1 MGLLY
6 NKTRIWE
13 NDKLEMLGYKCLDIH
28 ESMLLTVSVSNSE
41 ERSEQKMG
49 NCVLIM
55 EGWFLNREARWSL
68 GQ

>member
-55 EGWFLNREARWSL
+55 
-68 GQ
+68 